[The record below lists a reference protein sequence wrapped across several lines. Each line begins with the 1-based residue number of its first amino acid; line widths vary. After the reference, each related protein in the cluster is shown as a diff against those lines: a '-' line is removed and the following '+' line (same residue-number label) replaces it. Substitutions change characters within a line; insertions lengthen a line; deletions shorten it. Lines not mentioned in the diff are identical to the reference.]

1 MQTISTR
8 ALAVIA
14 GFGIATG
21 GAALLATSAAANEG
35 AIHARAD
42 IAGPNGVSGFAMFAE
57 DAAGVVHVN
66 VKVSGLT
73 PGMHGA
79 HIHAIGACT
88 ALNGV
93 AFGGAGGHFNPS
105 AAPHGEHSRGEHAGH
120 HAGDLPNLVAND
132 EGRGQ
137 LNTASAHF
145 TLAHDVA
152 ESLFDTDRSAVVIH
166 ANEDDYVT
174 QSGPLGPGQ
183 SGPRIACGVIQEI

>member
-42 IAGPNGVSGFAMFAE
+42 ITGPNGVSGFAMFAE

-73 PGMHGA
+73 PGLHGA

-88 ALNGV
+88 AVNGV
-93 AFGGAGGHFNPS
+93 TFGGAGGHFNPS

-152 ESLFDTDRSAVVIH
+152 ESLFDADRSAIVIH

-174 QSGPLGPGQ
+174 QSGLLGPGQ
-183 SGPRIACGVIQEI
+183 SGPRIACGEIEEI